1 MVTAR
6 IKEGSV
12 ELHSMHCS
20 AQVREETAL
29 PEGNE
34 LELQGSGDEKL
45 VCAKCTRDYV
55 GKTAA
60 ARKDGYKRELICQKC
75 LSKRVIFTRMFGHWP
90 IQSFKELSAENQVLV
105 WQGGNNKDA
114 LHHLLQKKIIEQKI
128 DEEELKDEG

>member
-1 MVTAR
+1 LAFFIRIGFLDAAVVTAR

-20 AQVREETAL
+20 AQVREEIDKRAL
-29 PEGNE
+29 QAMSEGSE

-90 IQSFKELSAENQVLV
+90 IQSFKELSAEN
-105 WQGGNNKDA
+105 
-114 LHHLLQKKIIEQKI
+114 
-128 DEEELKDEG
+128 